1 MYGPWFMKPYFQ
13 FDKIIEDKDLKIKSS
28 KILKLLHFDSTP
40 PIVHNSN
47 NLATLKRVRDKLKN
61 N

>member
-28 KILKLLHFDSTP
+28 KILKLLHL
-40 PIVHNSN
+40 IVHHQ
-47 NLATLKRVRDKLKN
+47 
-61 N
+61 